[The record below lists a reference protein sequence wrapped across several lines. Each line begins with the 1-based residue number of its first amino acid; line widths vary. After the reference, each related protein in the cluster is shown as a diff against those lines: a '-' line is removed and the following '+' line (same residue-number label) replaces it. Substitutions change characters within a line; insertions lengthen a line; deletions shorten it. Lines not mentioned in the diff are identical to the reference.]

1 MEVKLLAAT
10 TKPLETMYI
19 AARTCYSE
27 DGPIQLENNLP
38 NDDIKWEL
46 IEKVLK
52 SGHQSIAEHISFTF
66 AIEDISRAC
75 SHQLVRHRH
84 CTFSQKSQRY
94 VKIEEDLSLL
104 AQTHI
109 NKESYNKIV
118 NVLDKYFIWNK
129 ENLDDYFYLSEC
141 LYLYLK
147 KMQEGMPAEEVRN
160 ILPNCTKTNLVMT
173 CNLRELIH
181 ICNLRLCNRA
191 QLEIRQ
197 LAKLLS
203 ETVYNNYSKRL
214 IEFLVPTCEMTGYC
228 KEAKSCGRKPK
239 KE

>member
-52 SGHQSIAEHISFTF
+52 SGHQSIAEHINFTF
-66 AIEDISRAC
+66 AIEGISRAC

-94 VKIEEDLSLL
+94 VKIDEDIELL
-104 AQTHI
+104 AQTHL
-109 NKESYNKIV
+109 NKKSYYKIIEIL
-118 NVLDKYFIWNK
+118 NKYFIWD
-129 ENLDDYFYLSEC
+129 ENNLEDYFYLSDT
-141 LYLYLK
+141 LYQYLRK
-147 KMQEGMPAEEVRN
+147 IQQGLPAEEARN
-160 ILPNCTKTNLVMT
+160 VLPNCTKTNLVMT

-191 QLEIRQ
+191 QSEIRE
-197 LAKLLS
+197 LVKLMS
-203 ETVYNNYSKRL
+203 EVVYNNYNKRL
-214 IEFLVPTCEMTGYC
+214 RELLVPSCEVIGYC
-228 KEAKSCGRKPK
+228 KEVKSCGRKPK